1 VEKEG
6 EAQGNASVAH
16 PRRQIWCMPHL
27 RANPLSPIRAA
38 SHRAGCCFVEEAQL
52 VRMGRQ
58 HMVTW
63 RMGRRRT
70 TTEEEGVVRL
80 MGSAGGG
87 RNPRD
92 RMGGRNVRAWGGPR
106 SGGQTHAGSRREEGG
121 GRREPQAGGVRSC
134 GTAGRR
140 RQTHN

>member
-87 RNPRD
+87 GNPRD
-92 RMGGRNVRAWGGPR
+92 NGRARTCGLGEAPGAEGGPTR
-106 SGGQTHAGSRREEGG
+106 TRA
-121 GRREPQAGGVRSC
+121 
-134 GTAGRR
+134 
-140 RQTHN
+140 